1 VFHAAAV
8 SLRRELRRRLGMRV
22 IDCNECGE
30 TIEAANDEE
39 LARAL
44 DKHMKSE
51 HSDLEWDDDQTSE
64 LVSNEA
70 YDATDS

>member
-8 SLRRELRRRLGMRV
+8 SLRRELRKRLAMRV

-39 LARAL
+39 LAPEL

-51 HSDLEWDDDQTSE
+51 HDDIEWDDEQTSE
-64 LVSNEA
+64 LVSNQA